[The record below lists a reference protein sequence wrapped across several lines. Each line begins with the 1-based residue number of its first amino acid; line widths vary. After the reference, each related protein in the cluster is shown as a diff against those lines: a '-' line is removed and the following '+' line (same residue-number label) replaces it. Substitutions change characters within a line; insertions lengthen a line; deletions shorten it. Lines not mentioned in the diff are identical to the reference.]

1 MRRTL
6 TIGLV
11 LAQVLMG
18 SALADLEDLVSTQR
32 AGPFRRGDTTYRQA
46 KDWFGQPDRVTRH
59 RYQCIRVIDARWRD
73 KFRVTFDTFDK
84 TMVFATIKR
93 RVVNSDQ
100 HGRLTFHTRKRL
112 TIGDSS
118 KELHRKYPDARRHEH
133 KNFNHH
139 ILVSNDRGRLEAT
152 TKNGRVIELR
162 SFPYEA
168 C

>member
-1 MRRTL
+1 MRRL
-6 TIGLV
+6 VVIFLIAVQLGL
-11 LAQVLMG
+11 G
-18 SALADLEDLVSTQR
+18 SAVADLEDLVSTRR
-32 AGPFRRGDTTYRQA
+32 AGPFRRGDTTFREA
-46 KDWFGQPDRVTRH
+46 KDWFGRPDRVTRH

-84 TMVFATIKR
+84 TMVSATLKR
-93 RVVNSDQ
+93 RAVNSDR
-100 HGRLTFHTRKRL
+100 HGRLTVHTRKRL

-133 KNFNHH
+133 KSFNHH
-139 ILVSNDRGRLEAT
+139 ILISNDTGRLEST